1 MIENEK
7 KWQSP
12 VKDLQ
17 FFVPQQYV
25 AACAPGETYVEYTFW
40 CNAGSSGNNYGVWLE
55 TNGISG
61 LQQDGPLADERLR
74 NFHPCNESHSV
85 TVRKG
90 ESVDNVFPY
99 GYIRR
104 LRWGSGQTT
113 VDPTINVRVWTN
125 NGTNVHCTDNLS
137 MNDWTEKKPS

>member
-1 MIENEK
+1 MNQNQR

-12 VKDLQ
+12 VNDLQ
-17 FFVPQQYV
+17 FFVAQQYV
-25 AACAPGETYVEYTFW
+25 AACTPDEYVEYIFR

-61 LQQDGPLADERLR
+61 LQQNGPGADERLR
-74 NFHPCNESHSV
+74 NFHPCNEPHSV
-85 TVRKG
+85 IVRKG

-104 LRWGSGQTT
+104 AAAFGQTT
-113 VDPTINVRVWTN
+113 FDPTINVRVWTN
-125 NGTNVHCTDNLS
+125 NGTNVHCTENLDT
-137 MNDWTEKKPS
+137 NEWTEKNPS